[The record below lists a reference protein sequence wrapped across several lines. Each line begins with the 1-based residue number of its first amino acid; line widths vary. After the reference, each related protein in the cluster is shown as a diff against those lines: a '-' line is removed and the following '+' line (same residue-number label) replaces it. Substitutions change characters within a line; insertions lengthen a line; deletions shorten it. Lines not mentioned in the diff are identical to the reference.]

1 MKSTSSADWILVT
14 GTSSGIG
21 RAATFTLAENGYRVL
36 AAVRKPEDVE
46 SLLAEAG
53 TRQVAGAVEPIIL
66 DVTDAGQIAAAVE
79 IVRAKI
85 AAGGRLHAIVNNAG
99 SQWAGPIET
108 LPLTDWRLQFE
119 VLFFGPIALT
129 QQLLPQLRA
138 SRGRVINVTS
148 IGGIMPGPMIAA
160 YQAAKAALEA
170 VTDSMRIEF
179 SPFGV
184 HVSAI
189 APGSI
194 STPMLKRSS
203 EQLIRIADALPKS
216 LQPFY
221 ADALRAFAKTTVT
234 AGRFSTSPEKASLTI
249 LRAVT
254 ASRPRTRYLIGM
266 DAKLSAFLKHNLP
279 DRWMDAITFRMM
291 GLPQQV
297 KSQKGE
303 YQVQPQS

>member
-1 MKSTSSADWILVT
+1 
-14 GTSSGIG
+14 
-21 RAATFTLAENGYRVL
+21 
-36 AAVRKPEDVE
+36 
-46 SLLAEAG
+46 
-53 TRQVAGAVEPIIL
+53 
-66 DVTDAGQIAAAVE
+66 VE

-108 LPLTDWRLQFE
+108 LPLTDWRLQFD

-266 DAKLSAFLKHNLP
+266 DARLSAFLKHNLP

-291 GLPQQV
+291 GLPRQV

-303 YQVQPQS
+303 LEVQPQS